1 MTLLLELLDS
11 TKVLIAFCVAVGVV
25 IFIHEFGHYIAAR
38 FCGLYAEAFSIGFGP
53 AIIKRTDRHGTV
65 WKLSLLPLGG
75 YVKFQD
81 TLNPKNKNINVDKP
95 ADRNDVYLG
104 ATPLLNRTIIVAAGP
119 FANFA
124 MAIILFALI
133 VTWSGLVRI
142 PITVDTLH
150 PLPDGILD
158 LRSNDAITSINGVQ
172 IDTLNDLYIY
182 GWQTNSDEVHLYKV
196 VRNDETRVVAGPHP
210 TPVIIGDVML
220 RSAAEKSGLQ
230 RGDVILFADSVPV
243 KNFLQ
248 LQDVVKK
255 SANVPVR
262 FDVWRNGEVLTI
274 WVKGQVQDVP
284 LSNGEYEKR
293 VMIGITQGLAF
304 ELATYTPGPLT
315 ALYIGLT
322 QTWSIVSE
330 TFNGLANLI
339 ARQISTCNIQ
349 GILGI
354 AQISGSA
361 ADRGIDTFLTIIAVI
376 SVAVGV
382 MNLLPIP
389 VLDGGHLTMFIYE
402 AITGKPP
409 GDNFLKFAFRIGLML
424 IFCLLVFTV
433 YQDLTCSR

>member
-1 MTLLLELLDS
+1 
-11 TKVLIAFCVAVGVV
+11 
-25 IFIHEFGHYIAAR
+25 
-38 FCGLYAEAFSIGFGP
+38 
-53 AIIKRTDRHGTV
+53 
-65 WKLSLLPLGG
+65 
-75 YVKFQD
+75 
-81 TLNPKNKNINVDKP
+81 
-95 ADRNDVYLG
+95 
-104 ATPLLNRTIIVAAGP
+104 
-119 FANFA
+119 
-124 MAIILFALI
+124 
-133 VTWSGLVRI
+133 
-142 PITVDTLH
+142 
-150 PLPDGILD
+150 
-158 LRSNDAITSINGVQ
+158 
-172 IDTLNDLYIY
+172 
-182 GWQTNSDEVHLYKV
+182 
-196 VRNDETRVVAGPHP
+196 
-210 TPVIIGDVML
+210 
-220 RSAAEKSGLQ
+220 
-230 RGDVILFADSVPV
+230 
-243 KNFLQ
+243 
-248 LQDVVKK
+248 
-255 SANVPVR
+255 
-262 FDVWRNGEVLTI
+262 
-274 WVKGQVQDVP
+274 
-284 LSNGEYEKR
+284 
-293 VMIGITQGLAF
+293 MIGITQGLAF

-330 TFNGLANLI
+330 TFNGLSNLI